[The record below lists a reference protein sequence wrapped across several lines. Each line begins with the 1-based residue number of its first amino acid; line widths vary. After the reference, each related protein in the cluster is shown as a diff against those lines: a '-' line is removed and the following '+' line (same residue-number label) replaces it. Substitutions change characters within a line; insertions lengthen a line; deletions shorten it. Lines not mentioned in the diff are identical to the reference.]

1 MKNNFYSVIVF
12 DLGNVLIPFDYNIAI
27 RRFNEIE
34 SGLGEKY
41 YDYFMN
47 NYNIHREFERG
58 NISETEFINHFLN
71 LFDNKISR
79 ETFCKIYSEIFTVN
93 EDVTLLLPKLKA
105 NYKLVLLS
113 NTNSIHQKYG
123 WQQYEFLKYF
133 DKLILS
139 HQVGSVKPEEKIY
152 KAVEEFTKQPSEEH
166 LFIDDVPEYIEGA
179 KKLGWS
185 GIVFKGYDNLIKE
198 MESLGIK
205 I

>member
-1 MKNNFYSVIVF
+1 MRENIFSVIVF
-12 DLGNVLIPFDYNIAI
+12 DLGNVLIPFDYDIAI
-27 RRFNEIE
+27 KNFNEIE
-34 SGLGEKY
+34 FGLGEKY
-41 YDYFMN
+41 YSYFIN
-47 NYNIHREFERG
+47 NYEIHREFERG
-58 NISETEFINHFLN
+58 KISENEFINHFLT
-71 LFDNKISR
+71 LFDHKIDR
-79 ETFCKIYSEIFTVN
+79 ETFCKIYSNIFLVN
-93 EDVTLLLPKLKA
+93 EDVASLLPKLKV

-123 WQQYEFLKYF
+123 WHQYEFLKYF

-152 KAVEEFTKQPSEEH
+152 KAVEEFTQKPSEEH

-185 GIVFKGYDNLIKE
+185 GIVFKGYNNLVEE
-198 MESLGIK
+198 MKSFGIK